1 MSAAARR
8 VLPFLRVAWPW
19 LLLGTI
25 AALGWGELK
34 QIDLVEVR
42 RLLRGTDSSLVL
54 ALLALTAANLAVAGR
69 SPGCSRSPSSAWT
82 APRRTR
88 APATARRLPPSSTS
102 DYRVATHFGGDFH
115 ALAARIAQFL
125 R

>member
-1 MSAAARR
+1 MSAAVRR

-42 RLLRGTDSSLVL
+42 RLLRGTDGSLVL
-54 ALLALTAANLAVAGR
+54 ALLALTAANLAVAGLYDVAAL
-69 SPGCSRSPSSAWT
+69 G
-82 APRRTR
+82 PR
-88 APATARRLPPSSTS
+88 ALPPSSSARWSVGVVSFAWSNFLT
-102 DYRVATHFGGDFH
+102 VGPLAGP
-115 ALAARIAQFL
+115 ALRL
-125 R
+125 WL